1 MSNTTATTA
10 IRNYCVLAALSS
22 LVLGSLS
29 SPVLAESVAFN
40 PNTQSRQIAYQTQ
53 PVNLVSIASQGFFT
67 DQGIPQGALLLNAV
81 KSGKVTAE
89 SLVKAAIAQ
98 GRLSADTL
106 NDRSYLSVVERELNS
121 LDRD

>member
-1 MSNTTATTA
+1 MKRLT
-10 IRNYCVLAALSS
+10 LAVLSS
-22 LVLGSLS
+22 IVLGSIA

-40 PNTQSRQIAYQTQ
+40 PNAQSRQSAYQTQ
-53 PVNLVSIASQGFFT
+53 PVNLVGIASQGFLAE
-67 DQGIPQGALLLNAV
+67 QGIPSGALLPYSV

-89 SLVKAAIAQ
+89 SLVKAGIAQ

-106 NDRSYLSVVERELNS
+106 NNRSYLSVVERELNS